1 MSTHQGNQHSAHA
14 TAAVDDERGH
24 AESERR
30 SEASAS
36 SSSSFSSSWTRGA
49 PEHAPWTPGA
59 TPPPA
64 GRTPPSSA
72 PPPSNRQTTARGGS
86 GGRER
91 RQLHLPRWEC
101 GSVDAVSRGI
111 CSSAATGQR
120 DCRAAPPEVVSS
132 VRVGLRARLAP
143 PPPWL
148 WRRCSVPVGRRAA
161 ATPPFSPSVQHCG
174 GVHLL
179 VTRTMGICLCVMTGM
194 ATTMKNCNCGI
205 TAVCARR
212 HKLLLLVHTRH
223 DAAHQGPANQ
233 GENTARGAMSPAKPA
248 LYRPCRPSQA

>member
-1 MSTHQGNQHSAHA
+1 MPSISGLTTTNGN
-14 TAAVDDERGH
+14 TARRGRSPGKPAQDACH
-24 AESERR
+24 CRCRRRARHEESERR

-36 SSSSFSSSWTRGA
+36 SSSSFPSSWTRGA

-101 GSVDAVSRGI
+101 GSVDAVTRGI

-174 GVHLL
+174 GVQLRRSIERSRRSRRRQAAPEGCPLNSSIIGH
-179 VTRTMGICLCVMTGM
+179 
-194 ATTMKNCNCGI
+194 AKN
-205 TAVCARR
+205 TE
-212 HKLLLLVHTRH
+212 
-223 DAAHQGPANQ
+223 D
-233 GENTARGAMSPAKPA
+233 NTNLSEPRWWF
-248 LYRPCRPSQA
+248 R